1 MRDRLDSSMKLWL
14 SLSSVTGI
22 QTGPGIRSP
31 GTENKRQ
38 DKKFHRNLKPIMR
51 RSFDLG
57 FRRSLGWSL
66 CAFGLAY
73 IILVVSRSWNIQWNR
88 GRSHRHQ
95 NEDEYS
101 VVIEGRIGAELGGKV
116 VFGNRGDLIFKPR
129 KQWHTFWNA
138 GDEPAR
144 ILEIISPAGFE
155 RYFEELASWERPLI
169 PEKVFA
175 LAARYDVELDFDS
188 IPHLIKEYGVRF

>member
-1 MRDRLDSSMKLWL
+1 MIAGNDSSGRFALVEHPME
-14 SLSSVTGI
+14 
-22 QTGPGIRSP
+22 PR
-31 GTENKRQ
+31 
-38 DKKFHRNLKPIMR
+38 
-51 RSFDLG
+51 
-57 FRRSLGWSL
+57 
-66 CAFGLAY
+66 ALAAP
-73 IILVVSRSWNIQWNR
+73 L
-88 GRSHRHQ
+88 HRHQ

-101 VVIEGRIGAELGGKV
+101 FVIEGRIGAELGGEV

-188 IPHLIKEYGVRF
+188 IPHLIKEYGVRL